1 MDSAYPPRG
10 AQGDPHAPWP
20 AGAPPAPWPAG
31 TACPLCLRGEISSA
45 TFFVEIAGIAWDVTA
60 AMLHDGRRWTTV
72 RCRCCD
78 RCQRRIASVAALRLA
93 ALPLVAVG
101 MLSWPVSLATDYPLR
116 EWGLGRLEVAM
127 ISTLLCAIV
136 VGIPLVLV
144 DRAGRA
150 TRKNLEKSWLFRRI
164 KECVALPPV
173 EDLDHQ
179 HWKLLA
185 VPPANAQVVE
195 ATELLRTAP

>member
-1 MDSAYPPRG
+1 MDSAYP
-10 AQGDPHAPWP
+10 P

-31 TACPLCLRGEISSA
+31 TACPLCLHGEISSA
-45 TFFVEIAGIAWDVTA
+45 TFFVEIAGIASDVNEA
-60 AMLHDGRRWTTV
+60 VLHDGRRWTTV

-78 RCQRRIASVAALRLA
+78 PCQRRIARVAALRLA

-136 VGIPLVLV
+136 VGIPLLLV

-150 TRKNLEKSWLFRRI
+150 TRKNFETSWLFRRM
-164 KECVALPPV
+164 KERVALPAS
-173 EDLDHQ
+173 EHLDHQ
-179 HWKLLA
+179 NWKLLA
-185 VPPANAQVVE
+185 VPPSSAHVVE
-195 ATELLRTAP
+195 ATDLLRAPR